1 MEDIRATH
9 RLRNLT
15 ASLRAFRQCNGLT
28 ATRSNSP
35 KGGLCSARLPNTM
48 AKVTYID
55 PIKSV
60 SGKLT
65 KSHSTV
71 LNVRRAATSN
81 QDMIDNPCYTS
92 WRDPSK
98 KVQLTSGQQTWTQTF
113 KQICANV
120 RARMK
125 DPSKITADQI
135 AFAAQSKYKTM
146 YQYLWHQERDAMN

>member
-1 MEDIRATH
+1 
-9 RLRNLT
+9 
-15 ASLRAFRQCNGLT
+15 
-28 ATRSNSP
+28 
-35 KGGLCSARLPNTM
+35 M

-81 QDMIDNPCYTS
+81 EDMIENPCYTS
-92 WRDPSK
+92 WRDPLK
-98 KVQLTSGQQTWTQTF
+98 KVKQSAGQKAWCETF
-113 KQICANV
+113 KSICQAT

-125 DPSKITADQI
+125 DPSKINADQI
-135 AFAAQSKYKTM
+135 AFAAQSKYKTL
-146 YQYLWHQERDAMN
+146 YSYVWNQVKNELV

>member
-1 MEDIRATH
+1 MNCLKIWSSKFLIIFVLIIILACPIAEH
-9 RLRNLT
+9 
-15 ASLRAFRQCNGLT
+15 
-28 ATRSNSP
+28 
-35 KGGLCSARLPNTM
+35 TM

-98 KVQLTSGQQTWTQTF
+98 KVQLTAGQVAWNETF
-113 KQICANV
+113 KTICANT
-120 RARMK
+120 RSRMK
-125 DPSKITADQI
+125 DPSKINADQI
-135 AFAAQSKYKTM
+135 AFAAQSKYKTL
-146 YQYLWHQERDAMN
+146 YSYVWNQVKNELV

>member
-1 MEDIRATH
+1 
-9 RLRNLT
+9 
-15 ASLRAFRQCNGLT
+15 
-28 ATRSNSP
+28 
-35 KGGLCSARLPNTM
+35 M

-65 KSHSTV
+65 KAHSTV

-113 KQICANV
+113 KQICSNV

-146 YQYLWHQERDAMN
+146 YQYLWHQERDAMNA